1 MKNNMKNKYRIVRHV
16 SVDTILGNKKT
27 NIWTYYIVQKHVF
40 LWFWETMHNLNG
52 SDRYT
57 FSNLQS
63 AKDAVKKHVELE
75 NVLAQD
81 GTVADTFEL

>member
-1 MKNNMKNKYRIVRHV
+1 
-16 SVDTILGNKKT
+16 
-27 NIWTYYIVQKHVF
+27 
-40 LWFWETMHNLNG
+40 MHNLNG

-63 AKDAVKKHVELE
+63 AKDAVKKHVEIE